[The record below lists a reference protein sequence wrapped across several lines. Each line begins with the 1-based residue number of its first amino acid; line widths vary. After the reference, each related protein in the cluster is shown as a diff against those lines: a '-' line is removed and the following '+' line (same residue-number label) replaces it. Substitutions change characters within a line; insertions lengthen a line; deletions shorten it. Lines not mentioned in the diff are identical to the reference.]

1 MDGWLFASV
10 VAAACALSYI
20 PDALRWITSR
30 ARRIGASID
39 RANRSQRED

>member
-20 PDALRWITSR
+20 PDVLRWLTRR

-39 RANRSQRED
+39 RVNRSQRED

>member
-20 PDALRWITSR
+20 PDVLRWLTHR
-30 ARRIGASID
+30 ARRGSGVY
-39 RANRSQRED
+39 QTGQPVPTGG